1 MNDSENPNDEEQY
14 HLKLSADDVAP
25 RVLLPGDP
33 DRVDTISH
41 QWDATETASLA
52 LHLEENTWRLRV
64 RMNPT
69 THIRSTVD
77 GTPQMLNA
85 NRHESQDST
94 QEEF

>member
-52 LHLEENTWRLRV
+52 LHLLAKMDEKKAEHDCSHW
-64 RMNPT
+64 NPFMSLS
-69 THIRSTVD
+69 RS
-77 GTPQMLNA
+77 
-85 NRHESQDST
+85 
-94 QEEF
+94 